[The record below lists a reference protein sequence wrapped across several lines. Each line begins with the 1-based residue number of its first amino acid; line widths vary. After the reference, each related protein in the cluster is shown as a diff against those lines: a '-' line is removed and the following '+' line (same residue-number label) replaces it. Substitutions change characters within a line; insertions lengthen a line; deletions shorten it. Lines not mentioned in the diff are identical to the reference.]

1 MSGTSVGIDV
11 GGTFTDLV
19 AVDASGRLEIRKVL
33 STPDDQSVGV
43 DAAIEALDADPASV
57 DRVVHGTTVVT
68 NLLLER
74 SGARVALCATEGAS
88 DLLIL
93 RRQDRASLY
102 DLAAHHPPPL
112 VGRELTFA
120 VPERITP
127 TGVERPL
134 DDRAAEAVVERVV
147 RSGAEIVAVA
157 LLHSYGD
164 DRHERVLARAFARH
178 APALDVVLSC
188 DVLPEIRE
196 FERTSTTVVE
206 AYARPR

>member
-74 SGARVALCATEGAS
+74 SGARVVLCATEGAS
-88 DLLIL
+88 DLLVL

-102 DLAAHHPPPL
+102 DLSVDHPAPL
-112 VGRELTFA
+112 VTRALTFG
-120 VPERITP
+120 VPGRIAP
-127 TGVERPL
+127 EGVLRAL
-134 DDRAAEAVVERVV
+134 DADAAR
-147 RSGAEIVAVA
+147 AVA
-157 LLHSYGD
+157 HRGAAG
-164 DRHERVLARAFARH
+164 R
-178 APALDVVLSC
+178 
-188 DVLPEIRE
+188 
-196 FERTSTTVVE
+196 
-206 AYARPR
+206 